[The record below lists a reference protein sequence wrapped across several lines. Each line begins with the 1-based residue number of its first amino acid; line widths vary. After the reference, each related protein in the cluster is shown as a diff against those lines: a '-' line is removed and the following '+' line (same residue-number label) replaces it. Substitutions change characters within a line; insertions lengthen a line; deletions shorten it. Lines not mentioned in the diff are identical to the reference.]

1 MSGPLP
7 EISAEQRQ
15 TLDQVRENIRE
26 RERAKAALDVTLLS
40 LSLFLAKRANTLC
53 TLCVGVAN
61 DKAKI
66 NEVLTNI
73 TRADLFTGTNP
84 VRRVFCSNYNNK
96 FNK

>member
-40 LSLFLAKRANTLC
+40 LSR
-53 TLCVGVAN
+53 
-61 DKAKI
+61 
-66 NEVLTNI
+66 
-73 TRADLFTGTNP
+73 
-84 VRRVFCSNYNNK
+84 
-96 FNK
+96 